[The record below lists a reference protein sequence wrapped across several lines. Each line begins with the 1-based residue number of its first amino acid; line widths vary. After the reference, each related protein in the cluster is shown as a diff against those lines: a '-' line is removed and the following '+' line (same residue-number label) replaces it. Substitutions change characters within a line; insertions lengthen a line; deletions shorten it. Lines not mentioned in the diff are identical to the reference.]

1 MFVNILGFSRLIKH
15 RNYEMRH
22 RDVNFLFGGVII
34 ILVGLALP
42 GCADPEEGTIKGD
55 ITYKGSPVTNG
66 DVRLQNVSKGI
77 GLMIPITLEG
87 KIQSTTAVPIG
98 EYEVSIKPAMGPP
111 PDINGKAKPQKQKL
125 FFPEKYKSFSSSGLS
140 INVRKG
146 LNEVSLKLE

>member
-1 MFVNILGFSRLIKH
+1 MKRRELNLLFSR
-15 RNYEMRH
+15 
-22 RDVNFLFGGVII
+22 VFF

-42 GCADPEEGTIKGD
+42 GCGDPEEGTIKGD

-66 DVRLQNVSKGI
+66 DVCLQNVSKGI

-98 EYEVSIKPAMGPP
+98 EYEVSITPAMGPP

-125 FFPEKYKSFSSSGLS
+125 FLPEKYKSFSSSGLS